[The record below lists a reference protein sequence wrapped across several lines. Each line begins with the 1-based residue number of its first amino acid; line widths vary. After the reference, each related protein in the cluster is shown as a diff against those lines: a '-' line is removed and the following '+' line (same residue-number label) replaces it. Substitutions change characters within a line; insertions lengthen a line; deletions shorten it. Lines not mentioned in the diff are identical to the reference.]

1 MKLMIKAA
9 FGVIIVLAAIVL
21 LSSPNALAGANWKV
35 TVTNTTPY
43 VIVVS
48 VCRIEGIYC
57 KEHIHDRVILPEKTE
72 VFETGAKCPCCVTG
86 WIPEHHDDIKH
97 YPGRKFTYSSW
108 GFNIKSMNL
117 GTGKNHTIKKQSGMP
132 KCKGTAACWNSVVL
146 VKRVKG
152 KTIVKKRQRH
162 VEGVRDYD
170 YAFKKY

>member
-21 LSSPNALAGANWKV
+21 LSSSNALAGPNWKV
-35 TVTNTTPY
+35 TVINKTPH

-57 KEHIHDRVILPEKTE
+57 KEHIHERVILPERTE

-86 WIPEHHDDIKH
+86 WIPEHHTDIKH
-97 YPGRKFTYSSW
+97 YPGKMFVYSSW
-108 GFNIKSMNL
+108 GFHIKSINL
-117 GTGKNHTIKKQSGMP
+117 GTGKNHTLKDKYGKM
-132 KCKGTAACWNSVVL
+132 KCKGTAACWNSVVF

-152 KTIVKKRQRH
+152 KASVKRKKNK
-162 VEGVRDYD
+162 VVGVRDYD
-170 YAFKKY
+170 FAFKKN